1 MGHTA
6 ASAQRVV
13 VVAHGLEGRPD
24 GRKPTALRA
33 AGLEVICPDMR
44 GMVLAPRVELLVA
57 TVKQH
62 PGCVLVGS
70 SYGGLASM
78 AALPALADLVHHL
91 VLLAPALHH
100 REPPLTASSELV
112 VPARLPADVVHG
124 CADEVVPLSVSEE
137 LVARSP
143 HVALRV
149 TADGHLLI
157 DALPGIVE
165 RVRQISVS

>member
-1 MGHTA
+1 V
-6 ASAQRVV
+6 RPV

-33 AGLEVICPDMR
+33 AGLQVICPDMR
-44 GMVLAPRVELLVA
+44 GMVLAPRVERLVA
-57 TVKQH
+57 AVRAH

-78 AALPALADLVHHL
+78 AALPDIASDVHHL

-100 REPPLTASSELV
+100 QEAPVTAEAELV
-112 VPARLPADVVHG
+112 VPTSLPAHVVHG
-124 CADEVVPLSVSEE
+124 RADDVVPFAVSEA

-143 HVALRV
+143 HVQLRG
-149 TADGHLLI
+149 TDDGHLLI
-157 DALPGIVE
+157 GALPGIVE
-165 RVRQISVS
+165 LVASLV